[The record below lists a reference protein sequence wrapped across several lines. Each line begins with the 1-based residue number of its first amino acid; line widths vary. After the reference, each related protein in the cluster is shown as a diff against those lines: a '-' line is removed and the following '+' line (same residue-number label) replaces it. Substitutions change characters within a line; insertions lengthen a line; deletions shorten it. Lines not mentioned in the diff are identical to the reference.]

1 MVEDFLFHFQIG
13 FDVFVRCQR
22 AFVAKPQSN
31 HSDFDSGLKKVHRRG
46 VANNVGRN
54 PFGFERGAGWQ
65 GSSYSLLEDVGGPV
79 GG

>member
-31 HSDFDSGLKKVHRRG
+31 GSNVYARLQQVHSCGMAAMPL
-46 VANNVGRN
+46 A
-54 PFGFERGAGWQ
+54 A
-65 GSSYSLLEDVGGPV
+65 
-79 GG
+79 